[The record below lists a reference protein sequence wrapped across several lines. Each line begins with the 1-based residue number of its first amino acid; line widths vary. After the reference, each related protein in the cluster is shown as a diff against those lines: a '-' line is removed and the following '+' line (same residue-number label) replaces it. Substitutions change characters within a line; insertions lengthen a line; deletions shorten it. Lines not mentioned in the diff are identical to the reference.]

1 MKFGRGRKLSDYQR
15 AEAVKARPDPGAHWR
30 TPKAAKS
37 PKTRRKWGV
46 NVSLISLNFF
56 ADSRARA
63 RTRKSV
69 RPAGALV
76 TSAELVRR
84 EIRKLSNDELHQ
96 VRLDIE
102 TLLRERLG

>member
-37 PKTRRKWGV
+37 PQDATQVGCERFFDKSQLFRRLACACAYAQER
-46 NVSLISLNFF
+46 S
-56 ADSRARA
+56 
-63 RTRKSV
+63 
-69 RPAGALV
+69 AGALV

>member
-1 MKFGRGRKLSDYQR
+1 MITSAPKPSRRDLIREPTGERRKRL
-15 AEAVKARPDPGAHWR
+15 KP
-30 TPKAAKS
+30 

>member
-1 MKFGRGRKLSDYQR
+1 VITSAPKPSRRDLIRERTGERRKRL
-15 AEAVKARPDPGAHWR
+15 KP
-30 TPKAAKS
+30 

-56 ADSRARA
+56 ADSRA